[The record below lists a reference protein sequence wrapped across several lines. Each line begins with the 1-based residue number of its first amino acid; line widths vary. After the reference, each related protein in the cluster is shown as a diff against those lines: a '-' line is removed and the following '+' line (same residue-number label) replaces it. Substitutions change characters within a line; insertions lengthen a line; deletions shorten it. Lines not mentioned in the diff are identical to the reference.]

1 MIAIPAGSTA
11 TLSYFL
17 KMANLTAPANSTL
30 TVSVG
35 GATVQTIN
43 EPATNDADYVLRLLD
58 LSAFADG
65 VPRVLS
71 FNYSRPG
78 GGAASDTYTLDD
90 VAVGINCGQPMASIS
105 GRVLTPAG
113 LGIQNVIVALTD
125 SNGVRRIA
133 TTSSFG
139 LFSFDSVA
147 TGQAYVLGARSR
159 RYRFPAK
166 SIVVTVNMAN
176 VEFWGLQ

>member
-1 MIAIPAGSTA
+1 MITIPAGSTA

-17 KMANLTAPANSTL
+17 KMANVSAPSNSTL

-35 GATVQTIN
+35 GATVQTIT
-43 EPATNDADYVLRLLD
+43 EPATSDADYVLRLVD

-78 GGAASDTYTLDD
+78 GATSDTYALDD

-125 SNGVRRIA
+125 SNGVRRIT

-139 LFSFDSVA
+139 LFSFDNVA
-147 TGQAYVLGARSR
+147 TAQAYVLGARSK